1 MHWLHTCFRPWSTVC
16 RWRFLNEVRQILGER
31 CLELEN
37 QGRRDD
43 AVKLRRLQSNPALA
57 DYRLFFQCGLKPEEM
72 VPSEDSRELHIS
84 AEEIH
89 RHKVIAGY
97 FRREFMRYLVNANRR
112 SSQET
117 WRSLISPLARR
128 ALTIDRRGRGSR

>member
-1 MHWLHTCFRPWSTVC
+1 MHWFHSCLRPLSTL
-16 RWRFLNEVRQILGER
+16 RGRRFLNEVRQILRER

-84 AEEIH
+84 TEEIH
-89 RHKVIAGY
+89 RHKVIAGC
-97 FRREFMRYLVNANRR
+97 FRREFTRYLVNARK
-112 SSQET
+112 
-117 WRSLISPLARR
+117 
-128 ALTIDRRGRGSR
+128 RGSEEP